1 MRQARESDRASGASG
16 ASEQPIQVAPPIA
29 RMPGENVLRPTFAKE
44 RPASPAAAGLDLA
57 PALDAVMRAAEL
69 IRSAQKRAEAAE
81 LQARRF
87 AEQGAAKL
95 KAAEQEIAA
104 LRERAETAEG
114 RLDAVAARAAERLA
128 DADREMRATRDQ
140 LRLADE
146 RANLAESRAAEQS
159 AQSQALLKDAND
171 RVFAAETRAIEAR
184 EDLSYVES
192 YMREQLAE

>member
-1 MRQARESDRASGASG
+1 MRQALESDRANAS
-16 ASEQPIQVAPPIA
+16 SEQPNQAAPPVA
-29 RMPGENVLRPTFAKE
+29 RASGENVLRPAFTRG
-44 RPASPAAAGLDLA
+44 RPASPAAVRPDLA
-57 PALDAVMRAAEL
+57 PALDAVVRAAEL
-69 IRSAQKRAEAAE
+69 IRSAQDRAEAAE

-140 LRLADE
+140 LRLAEE
-146 RANLAESRAAEQS
+146 RASLAESRAAEQS
-159 AQSQALLKDAND
+159 AQCEALLKDAND